1 MNVLKY
7 KGKHRQNKGMVNFNR
22 EIESIKRN

>member
-7 KGKHRQNKGMVNFNR
+7 KGKHGQNKGIVNFNR